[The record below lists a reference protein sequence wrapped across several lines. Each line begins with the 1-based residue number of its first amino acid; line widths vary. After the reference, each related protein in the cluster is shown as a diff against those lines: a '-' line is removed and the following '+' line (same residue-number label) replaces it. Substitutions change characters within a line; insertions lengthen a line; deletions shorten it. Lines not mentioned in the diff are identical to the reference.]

1 MAQQSRSARVAAS
14 ALSLVVTVLALFV
27 PSAAA
32 YGTSADAPPARH
44 TVAAHAGKPTGPHD
58 VPALHI
64 APAHRPDAHIPGP
77 QPAGPAHTAVDTA
90 PHRAL
95 GGPDARAATAPAPPR
110 RPLAAAAPRAPPHR

>member
-1 MAQQSRSARVAAS
+1 MAQQSRSARLAAS

-32 YGTSADAPPARH
+32 HGAPADAPLARH
-44 TVAAHAGKPTGPHD
+44 TVVAHVGEPTGPHD
-58 VPALHI
+58 VPALHVV
-64 APAHRPDAHIPGP
+64 AHRPDAHIPGP

-95 GGPDARAATAPAPPR
+95 GGPETRPATAPAPPR
-110 RPLAAAAPRAPPHR
+110 RPLAATAPRGPPHR